1 MADTSQS
8 TANAIQITLVGGAL
22 ADSGTTTASN
32 DGTTET
38 QTGNASPALSVL
50 GGQTVITAG
59 VLGQVSRAFNDG
71 SAAACAG
78 AVGAGGSITVGNTG
92 TCIADNGAGVTL
104 TLGTAGLASIALV
117 ADAVYGNCN
126 ATSAPTATG
135 AATLVN
141 ARITSTILG
150 ISTTLLSLPANPA
163 PNTGLNIPG
172 LLNVT
177 LNAQENPAADQIS
190 VTALNISA
198 LAGTLASLTVGNVT
212 CGPDA
217 ASAPAPSI
225 PLKGLPIALG
235 MAGLLAGCVLLVRRL
250 RTATV

>member
-22 ADSGTTTASN
+22 VDSGITTASN

-38 QTGNASPALSVL
+38 NTGTAAPALSVL
-50 GGQTVITAG
+50 GTQSVITAG

-92 TCIADNGAGVTL
+92 TCVVNNGAGVTL

-117 ADAVYGNCN
+117 ADAVYANCN
-126 ATSAPTATG
+126 ATSGPTATG
-135 AATLVN
+135 SATLAN

-150 ISTTLLSLPANPA
+150 ITTTLLTLDANPA

-177 LNAQENPAADQIS
+177 LNTQTTPTAGQII
-190 VTALNISA
+190 VTALSIAA
-198 LAGTLASLTVGNVT
+198 LSGTLASLNVGNVT

-217 ASAPAPSI
+217 VAPAAPSI
-225 PLKGLPIALG
+225 PLKGLPIALA
-235 MAGLLAGCVLLVRRL
+235 MAGLIAGGVLLVRRL